1 MNIIKQSRHRL
12 GLTQAEL
19 APLLGVS
26 LTSIQNYEQGIRTPS
41 KSVIMLLEMELKKKE
56 GEE

>member
-26 LTSIQNYEQGIRTPS
+26 LRSIQNYEQGIRTPS